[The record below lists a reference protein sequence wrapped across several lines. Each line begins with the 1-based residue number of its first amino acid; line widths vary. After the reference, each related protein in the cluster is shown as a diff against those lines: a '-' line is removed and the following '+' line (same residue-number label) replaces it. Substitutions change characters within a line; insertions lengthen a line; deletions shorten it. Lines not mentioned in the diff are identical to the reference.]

1 MFHRVA
7 QIPENVPMN
16 LRKIIS
22 KAIHRS
28 SKPDLAIEVAMEAGR
43 RGVDSVPTLLKKN
56 VLTRAVAG
64 ARSRGLTAKHRGH
77 LWLNSVEHLI
87 APTVFSPFFYWRFR
101 QSLFVL
107 SVLEG
112 GNGVQ
117 HHIRRQPI
125 PRKRCNQ
132 RGSCL
137 LYRDNAGCGKYAFH
151 C

>member
-1 MFHRVA
+1 MGFSDVFHRVA
-7 QIPENVPMN
+7 QNPGKCTDESTQNY
-16 LRKIIS
+16 LEK
-22 KAIHRS
+22 RS
-28 SKPDLAIEVAMEAGR
+28 IALPKPDLAIEVAMEAGR
-43 RGVDSVPTLLKKN
+43 RGVDSVPTLLKN

-87 APTVFSPFFYWRFR
+87 APTVFSPFLLAI
-101 QSLFVL
+101 SAISFVL

-125 PRKRCNQ
+125 PQKA
-132 RGSCL
+132 L
-137 LYRDNAGCGKYAFH
+137 
-151 C
+151 